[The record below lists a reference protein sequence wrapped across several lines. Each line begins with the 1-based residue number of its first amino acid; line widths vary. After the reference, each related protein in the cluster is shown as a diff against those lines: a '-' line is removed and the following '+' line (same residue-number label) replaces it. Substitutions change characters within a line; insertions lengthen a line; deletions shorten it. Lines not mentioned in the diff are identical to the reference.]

1 MKALPEEGAPG
12 AQAAALHLPASKWG
26 VAGTRALPDL
36 QAKERATAVQICQ
49 LDTVT
54 GFNFLNTPF
63 YLFFLPFLDAGF
75 G

>member
-36 QAKERATAVQICQ
+36 QAKERATAVQTEGRFVSWTQ
-49 LDTVT
+49 LQVLI
-54 GFNFLNTPF
+54 F
-63 YLFFLPFLDAGF
+63 
-75 G
+75 